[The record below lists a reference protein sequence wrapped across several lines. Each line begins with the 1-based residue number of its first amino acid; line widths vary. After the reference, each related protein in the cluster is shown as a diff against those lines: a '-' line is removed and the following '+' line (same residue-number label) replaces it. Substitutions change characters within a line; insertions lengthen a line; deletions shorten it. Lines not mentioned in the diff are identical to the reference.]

1 MRCDVIAEGIIAAC
15 KELNMNVP
23 IVCRLQVTFLSISSN
38 LFYCACFPVLDV
50 TLFGFQ
56 GTEVDTAKVLI
67 ASAGLKILPTD
78 DLDEAARLAVKLSNI
93 VGMARSANL
102 NINFEIPL

>member
-1 MRCDVIAEGIIAAC
+1 MQRTEPYCANR
-15 KELNMNVP
+15 LP
-23 IVCRLQVTFLSISSN
+23 ITGKDNTMCMVLQSTWFILINTFLI
-38 LFYCACFPVLDV
+38 
-50 TLFGFQ
+50 FQ

-102 NINFEIPL
+102 NINFEIPI

>member
-1 MRCDVIAEGIIAAC
+1 
-15 KELNMNVP
+15 
-23 IVCRLQVTFLSISSN
+23 
-38 LFYCACFPVLDV
+38 VLDYSEV
-50 TLFGFQ
+50 LSSSLFTIILFLQ

-102 NINFEIPL
+102 NINFEIPI

>member
-1 MRCDVIAEGIIAAC
+1 MQRTQPHCTHC
-15 KELNMNVP
+15 VP
-23 IVCRLQVTFLSISSN
+23 TSGKLVMLHVTQFANHSLFDPISMIKIKN
-38 LFYCACFPVLDV
+38 L
-50 TLFGFQ
+50 Q

-102 NINFEIPL
+102 NINFEIPI